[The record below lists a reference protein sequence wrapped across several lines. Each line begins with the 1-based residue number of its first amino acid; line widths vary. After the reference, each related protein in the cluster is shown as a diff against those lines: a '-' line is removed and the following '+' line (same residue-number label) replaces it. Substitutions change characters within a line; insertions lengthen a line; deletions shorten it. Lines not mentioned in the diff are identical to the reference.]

1 MSAQIRTRSTEGRI
15 CLSEERISMVSIIH
29 ESERSVRKEKAITVA
44 LQTLMPNGIHAKLL
58 RVGLCLLTL
67 LIAGIAESEQ
77 FRTNDPLKAFV
88 NQEYPWGDDYFIDG
102 NRDTYLFRC
111 ILTTKP
117 DGIDG
122 IALSE
127 ISIWGNQ
134 GGPWEIFQH

>member
-1 MSAQIRTRSTEGRI
+1 
-15 CLSEERISMVSIIH
+15 
-29 ESERSVRKEKAITVA
+29 
-44 LQTLMPNGIHAKLL
+44 MPHGIHAKLL
-58 RVGLCLLTL
+58 RVGVCLLTL

-88 NQEYPWGDDYFIDG
+88 NQEYPWGDDYFIHG

-111 ILTTKP
+111 VLTTKP

-127 ISIWGNQ
+127 IFNLGQSWRTVGDIPKNRGRGLRLYRHRNYR
-134 GGPWEIFQH
+134 